1 MADFTIE
8 QQCPQCGAPV
18 ALEESDR
25 FFSCSHCRVRLYI
38 AGESALRY
46 YLPPA
51 KEAGDDIL
59 FVPYWHLR
67 GADFTLRAGDVK
79 CRALDATSRAAGPEQ
94 LPLTLGV
101 RAQAMSLRYAV
112 DGVEGRFLQP
122 ERAYEETVPQ
132 MVRRSRGVEV
142 KKNAE
147 GVVFHSFLASR
158 ASLVYAPVT
167 VRGDR
172 IFDGVLNRPQ
182 CRRPESVSPELG
194 DEDDTSAWEVKF
206 LAALCPNCGWDL
218 PGERKGVVFLCRHCH
233 RAWRLHGAGLEQVPF
248 EVVAESGEAV
258 YLPFWRMEA
267 RVAGLALSSFADLAR
282 LANLPLVFRDE
293 WEESGLFFWAPAF
306 QTRPRLFLRLSRQL
320 TSVPPGEEG
329 EGRVPEGEAFPVTLD
344 LPEAFEGVK
353 LTLASLAVSQR
364 KVFPLLPSVKVE
376 LLGAKVVYLPFAV
389 QGGDFVQTQM
399 KFGIRRN
406 ALRP

>member
-8 QQCPQCGAPV
+8 EQCPQCGAPV
-18 ALEESDR
+18 AIEESDR
-25 FFSCSHCRVRLYI
+25 FFSCGHCRVRLYI

-51 KEAGDDIL
+51 KEAGDEII

-67 GADFTLRAGDVK
+67 GAHFTLRGAGVE
-79 CRALDATSRAAGPEQ
+79 CRALNATSRAAGPEQ

-101 RAQAMSLRYAV
+101 RAQALKLRHAV
-112 DGVEGRFLQP
+112 DGVQGRFLRP
-122 ERAYEETVPQ
+122 DTAYGEMVPR
-132 MVRRSRGVEV
+132 MVRRSQMMEV
-142 KKNAE
+142 KKDA
-147 GVVFHSFLASR
+147 GKMVFRSFLTSR

-167 VRGDR
+167 LRGDR
-172 IFDGVLNRPQ
+172 IFDGVLNRSQ
-182 CRRPESVSPELG
+182 CRLSEGASPGLG
-194 DEDDTSAWEVKF
+194 GEDDTSAWEVKF

-233 RAWRLHGAGLEQVPF
+233 RAWRLYGTGLHEVPF

-258 YLPFWRMEA
+258 YLPFWKMES
-267 RVAGLALSSFADLAR
+267 RVEGLTLSSFADLAR
-282 LANLPLVFRDE
+282 LANLPLAFRDE

-306 QTRPRLFLRLSRQL
+306 QTRPRLFLRLARQL
-320 TSVPPGEEG
+320 TAVPPGRRG

-344 LPEAFEGVK
+344 LHEAFEGVK
-353 LTLASLAVSQR
+353 LTLASLAVSKR
-364 KVFPLLPSVKVE
+364 KVFPVLPSVKVE
-376 LLGAKVVYLPFAV
+376 LLGAMVVYLPFAV
-389 QGGDFVQTQM
+389 QGGDFIQTQM

-406 ALRP
+406 ALRH